1 MDTLV
6 SLAHVAYVTA
16 SVIALAGVATIL
28 LRSADRTA
36 NRTTAMVAVGFM
48 ALWYGIVTVAGIRGA
63 FVGSTTDL
71 VAPIAFGLVPPL
83 AIGLLA
89 LAFSAPL
96 RRLLSG
102 SEVEAAIIHI
112 QTYRL
117 VGVGFL
123 VLMLAGQLP
132 ALFALPAGIGDL
144 LIGLTAGGAATRVA
158 AGERGPGVAWNLLGI
173 LDLVVAVG
181 LGLTAAPGIAQV
193 IVTNPTTAAVT
204 FAPVV
209 MVPAFLVPLSL
220 WLHAA
225 SLWRLQ
231 ARAVTVGK
239 DARLIAA

>member
-6 SLAHVAYVTA
+6 SLSHVAYVTA
-16 SVIALAGVATIL
+16 SVVALVGVAAIL
-28 LRSADRTA
+28 LRSADRTGD
-36 NRTTAMVAVGFM
+36 RTTAFVAVG
-48 ALWYGIVTVAGIRGA
+48 ALTVWYGIASVAGLRGG
-63 FVGSTTDL
+63 FVGSSTDV

-102 SEVEAAIIHI
+102 RDVPAAIIGV
-112 QTYRL
+112 QAYRL
-117 VGVGFL
+117 VGIGFL
-123 VLMLAGQLP
+123 VLMVAGQLP

-144 LIGLTAGGAATRVA
+144 LVGATALGVAGRVA
-158 AGERGPGVAWNLLGI
+158 AGKREAAIAWNLLGI

-193 IVTNPTTAAVT
+193 FFANPTTAAVT

-209 MVPAFLVPLSL
+209 IVPAFLVPVSL

-225 SLWRLQ
+225 SLWTL
-231 ARAVTVGK
+231 RASEVAAVK
-239 DARLIAA
+239 DANALAA